1 MIAGA
6 GETGG
11 YLVVGRIG
19 GPHGVRGEV
28 RFKILTDFP
37 ERLVP
42 GKQVYLG
49 EEHERWT
56 IAGLRGSG
64 EKSILQLSGVTDIV
78 QAGYLRNQFVYVHI
92 SEVPDLPEGEM
103 YTHNLIGLEVRTE
116 AGEPLGSI
124 REILHTG
131 ANDVLLLVNDA
142 GEERLLPAIDDVLL
156 EIDLEGKTAVVRLL
170 PGL

>member
-1 MIAGA
+1 
-6 GETGG
+6 
-11 YLVVGRIG
+11 
-19 GPHGVRGEV
+19 
-28 RFKILTDFP
+28 
-37 ERLVP
+37 
-42 GKQVYLG
+42 
-49 EEHERWT
+49 
-56 IAGLRGSG
+56 LRGSG
-64 EKSILQLSGVTDIV
+64 EKAILQLSGVTDIV